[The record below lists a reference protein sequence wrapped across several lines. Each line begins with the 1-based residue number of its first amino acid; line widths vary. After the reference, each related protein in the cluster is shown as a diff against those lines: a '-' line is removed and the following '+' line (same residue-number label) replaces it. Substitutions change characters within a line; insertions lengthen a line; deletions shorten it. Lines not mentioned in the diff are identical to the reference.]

1 MDRMDEIDQGMDMQ
15 RDKPSDHV
23 VEHQHSGAGGEG
35 TGDFPR
41 LTLADGLGY
50 WRNAASSTGTR
61 GAVLWARKFALARPK
76 TGMIRFYEILLGG
89 DGSVRLG

>member
-50 WRNAASSTGTR
+50 WRNVAS
-61 GAVLWARKFALARPK
+61 
-76 TGMIRFYEILLGG
+76 
-89 DGSVRLG
+89 